1 MYVTFDTS
9 VYKSAHS
16 STYLVSIKMLCVLI
30 AIGIL
35 GSVGNSKPLL
45 AGQPGGPWNTEEID
59 IVRQKVLQIMP
70 AIISRGLYILNPF
83 I

>member
-16 STYLVSIKMLCVLI
+16 STYLVSIKMLYVLI
-30 AIGIL
+30 VIGIL

-59 IVRQKVLQIMP
+59 IVRKKVLQY
-70 AIISRGLYILNPF
+70 AHDYNPRLVYF
-83 I
+83 KPTY